1 MKNAVDEDAVLA
13 VTDEIKAAVLVVDLD
28 VLSRYERRVAH
39 VHVDVALVRIA
50 SDHDALLRDHV
61 LEFPGL
67 QLGDRTLAVRRALAI
82 LVFDNVLI
90 FGFHRR
96 C

>member
-13 VTDEIKAAVLVVDLD
+13 VADEIEAAVLVVDLD
-28 VLSRYERRVAH
+28 VLPRYERRVAH
-39 VHVDVALVRIA
+39 VHVHVALVRVPA
-50 SDHDALLRDHV
+50 DHDALLRDHV
-61 LEFPGL
+61 LELARL
-67 QLGDRTLAVRRALAI
+67 QLGDRTLAVRRTLAI